1 MKTRQEMIYDFMVA
15 LSSNGRVYKEWLD
28 WGIEPPLA
36 ESYGD
41 HVLGLAEELAD
52 NYLKEQK

>member
-15 LSSNGRVYKEWLD
+15 LSSNATVYKEWLEWD
-28 WGIEPPLA
+28 LDIPLS

-41 HVLGLAEELAD
+41 HVQGLAEEMAD
-52 NYLKEQK
+52 NYLRNLG